1 MHRWWLS
8 MVAYQQV
15 TDDLVISPLCLRQ
28 TEATPGGWRGE
39 ALTASRSAR
48 SSYSE
53 CVGLRSTPI
62 YRIETRRLFPL
73 AAAFRHLVLGMRWCE
88 IDSYLTGPRLD
99 ACSRWPPLSDTS
111 YSECVGVR
119 STPILQD
126 RDSTPV
132 PAGRRFP
139 TPFRWGTC
147 WPEQAVLRFTVTIA
161 VFNSMVY

>member
-1 MHRWWLS
+1 MNPVLGSMNPVLGSMNPGHGTIVTEVPLVERSQAVCVGSNPCPMFDRRVLMHRWWLS

-73 AAAFRHLVLGMRWCE
+73 AAAFQH
-88 IDSYLTGPRLD
+88 
-99 ACSRWPPLSDTS
+99 LSDG
-111 YSECVGVR
+111 EHVGL
-119 STPILQD
+119 SKQCCG
-126 RDSTPV
+126 SQ
-132 PAGRRFP
+132 RRLLFL
-139 TPFRWGTC
+139 TLWFIDLGEDKC
-147 WPEQAVLRFTVTIA
+147 
-161 VFNSMVY
+161 